1 MEHRTLERCGFLLI
15 AFLFV
20 AFGVSLRADRY
31 GNSETAMKRYIFE
44 EAGEHLG
51 EYVELLA
58 VEDIG
63 RDRIVIFRRETKRPD
78 EVWFVRFRQ
87 NEDGNYE
94 GYAPA
99 TPQRMYCAYPGSG
112 IYSEAISGWYDDAT
126 VYYTVWSEN
135 PKLDTM
141 TFQLDDGAVQ
151 EIKIEENPSL
161 TVIEFQS
168 RPSGFGIRTTCYD
181 SEGNEIM

>member
-1 MEHRTLERCGFLLI
+1 MKRPTQERCCFLLI
-15 AFLFV
+15 AFLLMV
-20 AFGVSLRADRY
+20 FGVGLRSDRY
-31 GNSETAMKRYIFE
+31 GNSETAIKRYIFE
-44 EAGEHLG
+44 EEGEHLG

-99 TPQRMYCAYPGSG
+99 TPQRMYCAHPGNG
-112 IYSEAISGWYDDAT
+112 IYSEPISGWYGDAT

-151 EIKIEENPSL
+151 EIKIEESPSL

-168 RPSGFGIRTTCYD
+168 RPGGFGIRTAYYD
-181 SEGNEIM
+181 SEGKEIM